1 MVTIPL
7 CQNLQLSPQVCAK
20 LKSLG
25 VILPPSTSI
34 SNNLLFRQP
43 ITFGGGCHLSR
54 VKIDAFSYAWNN
66 TTIRNTSIGRYC
78 SIAHNVE
85 IGLKQQD
92 FSCLSTSQ
100 TFTSNSYFQ
109 SYTGRIN
116 RLDPFAREHGD
127 DSAHITIGHDV
138 WIGTRVC
145 ITNGVTIGHGA
156 VIGTGSFICND
167 VPPYAI
173 VAGRDGG
180 ENSQGIIKRYR
191 YSDEVI
197 SDLLELKW
205 WDFDLP
211 KLMHSV
217 QDQPTVF
224 PFNEV
229 KNFISFMRDSDTST
243 WPQLPKQWLYLAPRD
258 ANNVQ
263 IYPVSEDFDMGHR
276 YPKPKES

>member
-1 MVTIPL
+1 M
-7 CQNLQLSPQVCAK
+7 
-20 LKSLG
+20 
-25 VILPPSTSI
+25 
-34 SNNLLFRQP
+34 
-43 ITFGGGCHLSR
+43 
-54 VKIDAFSYAWNN
+54 
-66 TTIRNTSIGRYC
+66 
-78 SIAHNVE
+78 
-85 IGLKQQD
+85 
-92 FSCLSTSQ
+92 
-100 TFTSNSYFQ
+100 
-109 SYTGRIN
+109 
-116 RLDPFAREHGD
+116 
-127 DSAHITIGHDV
+127 
-138 WIGTRVC
+138 
-145 ITNGVTIGHGA
+145 
-156 VIGTGSFICND
+156 
-167 VPPYAI
+167 
-173 VAGRDGG
+173 
-180 ENSQGIIKRYR
+180 
-191 YSDEVI
+191 I

>member
-1 MVTIPL
+1 MHWLI
-7 CQNLQLSPQVCAK
+7 
-20 LKSLG
+20 
-25 VILPPSTSI
+25 
-34 SNNLLFRQP
+34 
-43 ITFGGGCHLSR
+43 
-54 VKIDAFSYAWNN
+54 Y
-66 TTIRNTSIGRYC
+66 
-78 SIAHNVE
+78 
-85 IGLKQQD
+85 
-92 FSCLSTSQ
+92 
-100 TFTSNSYFQ
+100 NSSHVYV
-109 SYTGRIN
+109 N
-116 RLDPFAREHGD
+116 HK
-127 DSAHITIGHDV
+127 
-138 WIGTRVC
+138 
-145 ITNGVTIGHGA
+145 VTIGTGA
-156 VIGTGSFICND
+156 VIGTGSIITHD

-173 VAGRDGG
+173 VAGVGGG

-229 KNFISFMRDSDTST
+229 KDFIAFMRDSDTST

-263 IYPVSEDFDMGHR
+263 IFPVNENFDMGR
-276 YPKPKES
+276 AYPPPQDS